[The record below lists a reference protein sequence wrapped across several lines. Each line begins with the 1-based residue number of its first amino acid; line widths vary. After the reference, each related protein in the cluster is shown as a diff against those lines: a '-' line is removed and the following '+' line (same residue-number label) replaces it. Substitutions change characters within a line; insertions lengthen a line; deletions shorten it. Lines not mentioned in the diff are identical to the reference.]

1 MNSLFPQL
9 NLAKERRCF
18 NMITVTKELDG
29 FYILDDG
36 RVRCFLFTDEKD
48 ALLIDTAF
56 PDSNIIAEVRKITD
70 LPIRVALTHGDMDH
84 TGGLKDFG
92 SCYVHSDDFKMI
104 PENIER
110 QELKEGDV
118 LSAGDYRLKVIHTP
132 GHTYGSIA
140 FLEEQKQFI
149 LTGDGIQKNGMIFMF
164 GENRNFPLYLESLK
178 KLCEIIDGQKIKQIY
193 PSHSEYPLPAE
204 AAKKVLEDAEK
215 LYAGEIPMVKKHDFM
230 PCNVYQGSYT
240 GFLYSE

>member
-1 MNSLFPQL
+1 
-9 NLAKERRCF
+9 
-18 NMITVTKELDG
+18 MITVTKELDG

-36 RVRCFLFTDEKD
+36 RVRCFLFAGEKD

-56 PDSNIIAEVRKITD
+56 PDSNIIAEVKKITE
-70 LPIRVALTHGDMDH
+70 LPVRVALTHGDMDH

-92 SCYVHSDDFKMI
+92 SCSVHGGDFKMI
-104 PENIER
+104 SENIEK

-118 LSAGDYRLKVIHTP
+118 LCAGDYRLKVIHIP

-140 FLEEQKQFI
+140 FLEEQKKFI
-149 LTGDGIQKNGMIFMF
+149 LTGDGVQKNGMIFMF

-178 KLCEIIDGQKIKQIY
+178 KLCGLVKAQKIEKIY

-204 AAKKVLEDAEK
+204 SVEKVLEDAEN
-215 LYAGEIPMVKKHDFM
+215 LYAGKMPMVKKHEFM
-230 PCNVYQGSYT
+230 PCNVYQGAYT
-240 GFLYSE
+240 GYLL